1 MFTCLCNRTIHIGV
15 AQSLKIDSFILSLR
29 RFIGRWDNVCPM
41 RSDNGTNFVGA
52 INELRKAFQEIGH
65 NQISH
70 YLKTHG
76 TDWITWI
83 TTHRRS
89 LNDETLHTLLIEFKA
104 IINSREMTTEIIN
117 DVQSHVPLSPSNL
130 LTMKS
135 KVVMPPSGRFGPA
148 DTYCYK
154 RLNKIQHI
162 VNKFWARLRKEFIQ
176 TLQDQKLCRRK
187 WGNFQKGD
195 AILLKTDS
203 NRNHWPI
210 TRIIKTFPDKD
221 GIVWTIKLRLG
232 DVVGADQ
239 GKLVWPLTKS
249 LLLVESDSPTESK
262 ECWEH
267 WKITGNFWGN
277 QMKRWHHYWTTK
289 IINCD
294 KRIVG
299 AVIILDS

>member
-1 MFTCLCNRTIHIGV
+1 
-15 AQSLKIDSFILSLR
+15 
-29 RFIGRWDNVCPM
+29 M

-52 INELRKAFQEIGH
+52 INELRKAFQEMGH
-65 NQISH
+65 NQISN

-76 TDWITWI
+76 AYWITWI

-176 TLQDQKLCRRK
+176 TLQEQKSCRRK
-187 WGNFQKGD
+187 
-195 AILLKTDS
+195 
-203 NRNHWPI
+203 
-210 TRIIKTFPDKD
+210 
-221 GIVWTIKLRLG
+221 
-232 DVVGADQ
+232 
-239 GKLVWPLTKS
+239 
-249 LLLVESDSPTESK
+249 
-262 ECWEH
+262 
-267 WKITGNFWGN
+267 
-277 QMKRWHHYWTTK
+277 
-289 IINCD
+289 
-294 KRIVG
+294 
-299 AVIILDS
+299 